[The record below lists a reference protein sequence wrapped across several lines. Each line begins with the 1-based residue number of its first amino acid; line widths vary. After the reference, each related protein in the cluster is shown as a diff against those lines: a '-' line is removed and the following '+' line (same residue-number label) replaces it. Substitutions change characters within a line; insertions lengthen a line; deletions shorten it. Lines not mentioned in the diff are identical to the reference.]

1 MIGHKQQIAI
11 DLVCIAVIIY
21 VLITEGRFSGL
32 PAKQQCGVD
41 PFLEVLTLLL
51 YILLPVFASRA
62 ALLFCFY
69 KSDYRD
75 HIVEETQEN
84 FFLVQ
89 IFWMA
94 AFGYWTISNFLR
106 LLMGHNFQCLQ
117 TVPQS
122 KIKLAY

>member
-11 DLVCIAVIIY
+11 DLVCVAVIIY

-41 PFLEVLTLLL
+41 PFLEVLTLFL

-62 ALLFCFY
+62 ALLFCY
-69 KSDYRD
+69 YRSDYRIQ
-75 HIVEETQEN
+75 IVDETQEN
-84 FFLVQ
+84 LFLVQ

-106 LLMGHNFQCLQ
+106 LLMSHNIKCL
-117 TVPQS
+117 
-122 KIKLAY
+122 